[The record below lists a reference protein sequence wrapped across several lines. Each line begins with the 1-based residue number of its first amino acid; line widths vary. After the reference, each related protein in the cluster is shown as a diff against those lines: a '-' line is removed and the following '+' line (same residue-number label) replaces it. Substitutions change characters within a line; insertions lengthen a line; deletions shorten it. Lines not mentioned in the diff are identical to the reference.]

1 MSHCRQQIFIDAP
14 PAAVWELLEDIG
26 RHGDWWAGFVEVE
39 CDGLET
45 GCIYRQV
52 NIGPFG
58 REEPET
64 FQVEAMEDCET
75 LSIRCLDTGTFVR
88 FALTEAR
95 GGTFLDGEAGMEPAR
110 IPHRVW
116 DSRRRAALVPR
127 LARGVAGRD
136 GRARRLREGSGGR
149 LGLASGNGRSWT
161 RTRDLVLIRDALG
174 RRRARPIAG
183 TPARF

>member
-26 RHGDWWAGFVEVE
+26 RHGDWWAGFVDVE

-45 GCIYRQV
+45 GCTYRQV

-58 REEPET
+58 REQPET

-95 GGTFLDGEAGMEPAR
+95 GGTFVDGEAGMEPAR

-116 DSRRRAALVPR
+116 DRIAGQRWYRDW
-127 LARGVAGRD
+127 LAKSLD
-136 GRARRLREGSGGR
+136 SI
-149 LGLASGNGRSWT
+149 
-161 RTRDLVLIRDALG
+161 RDLAQREDS
-174 RRRARPIAG
+174 RAG
-183 TPARF
+183 